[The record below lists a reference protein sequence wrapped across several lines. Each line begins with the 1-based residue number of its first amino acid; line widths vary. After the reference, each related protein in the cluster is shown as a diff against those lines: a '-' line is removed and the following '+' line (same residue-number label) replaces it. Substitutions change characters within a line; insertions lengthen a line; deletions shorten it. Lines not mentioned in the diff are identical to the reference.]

1 LDCKAIIENGECRIA
16 AIGGLM
22 PYTCGILRSA
32 VVALVAVSAVV
43 TLAAQGTRVP
53 VPKVTPM
60 PVTAQSYPFA
70 AADHVMIPFDL
81 GRAGYIEEEF
91 LISGTANVYDWG
103 TDRTLKVISANAPYT
118 TRILVR
124 RPRSAGAFSGAVFV
138 EPLYTPRRW
147 DWPMM
152 WGYLRDGMIAR
163 GDAWVGVTMPGAN
176 IAGLKR
182 FNQERYAAVSFANPT
197 PDAACPGTQ
206 NKSDIEAGLRWDAL
220 SQVAALLKSN
230 DPGRPL
236 AALRVGA
243 VYLTVQAGDLET
255 YMNAIH
261 PAASIY
267 DGFLA
272 RAPFNLTA
280 INRCAAAPA
289 ANDPRQVV
297 RNVGVPVIAVAGEG
311 DLVNTFVSRRE
322 DSDAPADRY
331 RLYEVAGAGHIDR
344 FAYLGFPSMADQEKA
359 GNAQGTPEW
368 PFNAPCTPP
377 VQLMEESVLRTG
389 YDVAL
394 DALDNWARKGTVPRR
409 APRVETR
416 AGGANPFTVVA
427 DEHGNGRGGLRTPYL
442 DVPVAK
448 YVTSSPGPGNCPE
461 IGHTERFD
469 AAKLKMLYG
478 TFDGYAAKVRA
489 SIAKLRTDG
498 WLTRTDADRLT
509 RELIDEERA
518 RWK

>member
-1 LDCKAIIENGECRIA
+1 
-16 AIGGLM
+16 M
-22 PYTCGILRSA
+22 PYWYRNLRLA
-32 VVALVAVSAVV
+32 VVVVVAVSSAVTV
-43 TLAAQGTRVP
+43 VGQGSRVP
-53 VPKVTPM
+53 VPKATAM

-70 AADHVMIPFDL
+70 AADHAMIPFDL
-81 GRAGYIEEEF
+81 ARAGYVEEEF
-91 LISGTANVYDWG
+91 LISGTANVYEWG
-103 TDRTLKVISANAPYT
+103 ADRALKVLTANAPYT

-124 RPRSAGAFSGAVFV
+124 RPQSASAFSGAVFV
-138 EPLYTPRRW
+138 EPFYTPRRW

-163 GDAWVGVTMPGAN
+163 GDAWIGVTMPGAN
-176 IAGLKR
+176 LAGLKR
-182 FNQERYAAVSFANPT
+182 FNQERYAALSFANPT
-197 PDAACPGTQ
+197 PDVACPGTQ
-206 NKSDIEAGLRWDAL
+206 NKSDIEPGLRWDAL

-230 DPGRPL
+230 DPARPL
-236 AALRVGA
+236 SSLRVGA

-255 YMNAIH
+255 YMNAIQ
-261 PAASIY
+261 PAARIY

-297 RNVGVPVIAVAGEG
+297 RDVGVPVIAVAGEG

-322 DSDAPADRY
+322 DGDSPTDRY

-344 FAYLGFPSMADQEKA
+344 FAYLGFPSMTDQEKA

-368 PFNAPCTPP
+368 PFTAPCTPP
-377 VQLMEESVLRTG
+377 VRLMDESVLRSG

-394 DALDNWARKGTVPRR
+394 DALDNWARKGTVPKRI
-409 APRVETR
+409 PRVETR
-416 AGGANPFTVVA
+416 AGGNSAFTVVT

-442 DVPVAK
+442 EVPLAR

-478 TFDGYAAKVRA
+478 TFDSYATKVRA
-489 SIAKLRTDG
+489 SIAKLRADG
-498 WLTRTDADRLT
+498 LLTRPDAERLT
-509 RELIDEERA
+509 KELIEEERA
-518 RWK
+518 RWQ